1 MHHFQAQSLRAQNI
15 SKAVESIAVF
25 VFALFMASVLPQL
38 LFKYYYANMDLTE
51 QPKLL
56 EYIPV
61 AAFVVGVGY
70 FVYAMAGN
78 FMRDAKAKKLEMQM
92 MEMGCDCENCQCSP
106 SVATVSAST
115 KKATKFKK

>member
-15 SKAVESIAVF
+15 AKAVESIAVF

-78 FMRDAKAKKLEMQM
+78 WLRDAKAKKLEMQM
-92 MEMGCDCENCQCSP
+92 IEMGCDCENCDCSP
-106 SVATVSAST
+106 SVSTVSAST